1 MELINNFSE
10 IFLSVWNKGILGVDI
25 FQILIGIGIFLL
37 FLVFRG
43 LISKLVIKKLE
54 IISKRTTNK
63 LDDTF
68 VQSLVGPARFLPIV
82 LGFFIASYYM
92 TFSMEGREVVD
103 TINRTLIT
111 ILIFWV
117 IHQIIEPVSYI
128 LSGLDKLLTREL
140 IGWIIKSLKILIFIL
155 GLAAVLELW
164 GIKIG
169 PIIAGLGLFGVA
181 VALGAQDL
189 FKNLISGILVLVEKR
204 FKIGDWIAVE
214 GIIEG
219 VVEKIGFRSTTIRK
233 FDKSLAII
241 PNFQFAENA
250 VVNVSETSNWLISW
264 IITLQYDTTVDQLKK
279 IRDEIE
285 NHINLSEDYNTSIGV
300 AVRVDKFSD
309 SSIDMYVRC
318 FTKTGSWNNWLD
330 VKERLAI
337 AIKEISQEYYYNVFG
352 ITLTFCIINV
362 LILKII
368 SLIGLL
374 KINFNIIFS
383 LTNPFYFLKIYSPLN
398 NEFSFELIYEMIF
411 LFFNQFNFNI
421 IYSFLLL
428 TTFLLALKNIFFKS
442 QNENYKNYLYIVL
455 FSLIVFFLISMN
467 NFRYNVSYNIYILP
481 FLFLSIGIL
490 LNTFK
495 KKFYS
500 IMLISL
506 LIINFTLNIEN
517 YKKYIYKP
525 SNLDFVCTNKSTR
538 DFYYHWARNF
548 DEDFFKK
555 ICLNSNLLFK

>member
-37 FLVFRG
+37 FLIFRG

-92 TFSMEGREVVD
+92 TFSLEGREVVD

-111 ILIFWV
+111 ILIFWI
-117 IHQIIEPVSYI
+117 IHQIIEPISYI
-128 LSGLDKLLTREL
+128 LSGLEKLLTREL

-285 NHINLSEDYNTSIGV
+285 SHINSSEDYNTSIGV

-330 VKERLAI
+330 VKERVAI
-337 AIKEISQEYYYNVFG
+337 ASTEIVEKNGASFAFPSQ
-352 ITLTFCIINV
+352 
-362 LILKII
+362 
-368 SLIGLL
+368 S
-374 KINFNIIFS
+374 
-383 LTNPFYFLKIYSPLN
+383 IYV
-398 NEFSFELIYEMIF
+398 E
-411 LFFNQFNFNI
+411 
-421 IYSFLLL
+421 
-428 TTFLLALKNIFFKS
+428 
-442 QNENYKNYLYIVL
+442 
-455 FSLIVFFLISMN
+455 
-467 NFRYNVSYNIYILP
+467 
-481 FLFLSIGIL
+481 
-490 LNTFK
+490 K
-495 KKFYS
+495 K
-500 IMLISL
+500 
-506 LIINFTLNIEN
+506 
-517 YKKYIYKP
+517 
-525 SNLDFVCTNKSTR
+525 
-538 DFYYHWARNF
+538 
-548 DEDFFKK
+548 
-555 ICLNSNLLFK
+555 

>member
-10 IFLSVWNKGILGVDI
+10 IFLSVWSKGILGVDI

-43 LISKLVIKKLE
+43 LISKLIIKKLE

-68 VQSLVGPARFLPIV
+68 VQSLIGPARFLPIV

-92 TFSMEGREVVD
+92 TFSIEGREVVD

-117 IHQIIEPVSYI
+117 IHQIIEPISYI

-189 FKNLISGILVLVEKR
+189 FKNLISGILVLIEKR
-204 FKIGDWIAVE
+204 FKIGDWISVD

-219 VVEKIGFRSTTIRK
+219 TVEKIGFRSTTIRK

-250 VVNVSETSNWLISW
+250 VVNVSETSNWRIRW
-264 IITLQYDTTVDQLKK
+264 IITLQYDSTIDQLKK
-279 IRDEIE
+279 IREEIE
-285 NHINLSEDYNTSIGV
+285 SYINNSEDFNQSIGV
-300 AVRVDKFSD
+300 AVRIEKFSD
-309 SSIDMYVRC
+309 SSIDLLVRC
-318 FTKTGSWNNWLD
+318 FTNSNSWSNSLE

-337 AIKEISQEYYYNVFG
+337 EIKQIVEKNEASFAFPSQ
-352 ITLTFCIINV
+352 
-362 LILKII
+362 
-368 SLIGLL
+368 S
-374 KINFNIIFS
+374 
-383 LTNPFYFLKIYSPLN
+383 
-398 NEFSFELIYEMIF
+398 
-411 LFFNQFNFNI
+411 
-421 IYSFLLL
+421 
-428 TTFLLALKNIFFKS
+428 
-442 QNENYKNYLYIVL
+442 
-455 FSLIVFFLISMN
+455 
-467 NFRYNVSYNIYILP
+467 IYIE
-481 FLFLSIGIL
+481 
-490 LNTFK
+490 K
-495 KKFYS
+495 K
-500 IMLISL
+500 
-506 LIINFTLNIEN
+506 
-517 YKKYIYKP
+517 
-525 SNLDFVCTNKSTR
+525 
-538 DFYYHWARNF
+538 
-548 DEDFFKK
+548 
-555 ICLNSNLLFK
+555 

>member
-1 MELINNFSE
+1 MEIINNFSD

-43 LISKLVIKKLE
+43 IISKLIIRKLE
-54 IISKRTTNK
+54 LISKRTTNK

-68 VQSLVGPARFLPIV
+68 VKSMVGPARFLPIV

-92 TFSMEGREVVD
+92 TFSAEGREVVD

-117 IHQIIEPVSYI
+117 IHQIIEPISYI
-128 LSGLDKLLTREL
+128 LSGLDQILTREL

-204 FKIGDWIAVE
+204 FKIGDWILVDGVIE
-214 GIIEG
+214 GI
-219 VVEKIGFRSTTIRK
+219 VEKIGFRSTTIRK

-264 IITLQYDTTVDQLKK
+264 NITLQYDTTVDQLKT

-285 NHINLSEDYNTSIGV
+285 KYITKSDDFDTKVGV

-318 FTKTGSWNNWLD
+318 FTNSRSWNDWLS

-337 AIKEISQEYYYNVFG
+337 KIKEIVEGNKASFAFPSQ
-352 ITLTFCIINV
+352 
-362 LILKII
+362 
-368 SLIGLL
+368 S
-374 KINFNIIFS
+374 
-383 LTNPFYFLKIYSPLN
+383 IYV
-398 NEFSFELIYEMIF
+398 E
-411 LFFNQFNFNI
+411 
-421 IYSFLLL
+421 
-428 TTFLLALKNIFFKS
+428 
-442 QNENYKNYLYIVL
+442 
-455 FSLIVFFLISMN
+455 
-467 NFRYNVSYNIYILP
+467 
-481 FLFLSIGIL
+481 
-490 LNTFK
+490 K
-495 KKFYS
+495 K
-500 IMLISL
+500 
-506 LIINFTLNIEN
+506 
-517 YKKYIYKP
+517 
-525 SNLDFVCTNKSTR
+525 
-538 DFYYHWARNF
+538 
-548 DEDFFKK
+548 
-555 ICLNSNLLFK
+555 